1 MLAGARTERG
11 DRSRARIL
19 EAAAQVFAE
28 DGYAGASMARILD
41 EAETTKGGFYFHF
54 ASKQALALAVMGDQ
68 LDQWFAETM
77 AAASRHERAVDQ
89 LFAVPR
95 VLTEQIRSGR
105 GLASFQR
112 LIADL
117 CADEDLREQVQS
129 GIRPWVDATAQ
140 QFRRAMDEG
149 DLRPDLDPQ
158 AMAELVIGAFNGI
171 QALTDQIGD
180 GRLEQRVDSLVA
192 MVRAYTAADR
202 PLDQPGRR
210 KP

>member
-1 MLAGARTERG
+1 MQTGTRTERG

-19 EAAAQVFAE
+19 EAATRVFAE

-41 EAETTKGGFYFHF
+41 TAGATKGGFYFHF
-54 ASKQALALAVMGDQ
+54 ASKQELALAVMGAQ

-112 LIADL
+112 LLADL
-117 CADEDLREQVQS
+117 CADEQLRDQVES

-140 QFRRAMDEG
+140 QFQRAMDEG
-149 DLRPDLDPQ
+149 DLRPDLDPR

-171 QALTDQIGD
+171 LTLTEQLGD
-180 GRLEQRVDSLVA
+180 GRLERRVDSLVE
-192 MVRAYTAADR
+192 MVRSYTAADR
-202 PLDQPGRR
+202 KGRR
-210 KP
+210 